1 MENHLDMSE
10 HDDEDNA
17 MLVFG
22 LIQNGNRKRAM
33 PLNENGL
40 AHEYRETLIL
50 RADLR
55 SRPAKANKLFKRNH
69 EIYKQLR
76 ESAEGRVAISSLM
89 ADGSVAVRL
98 TVATH
103 SLFWAREKAEAVL
116 DEISRVSTGEPRF
129 SAGMVLMQF
138 RVGELNLDW

>member
-1 MENHLDMSE
+1 MEKQLDISE
-10 HDDEDNA
+10 NDDEDNA
-17 MLVFG
+17 MSVFG
-22 LIQNGNRKRAM
+22 LIQNGDSKREM
-33 PLNENGL
+33 TLNENDL

-76 ESAEGRVAISSLM
+76 ESAEGREAISSLM
-89 ADGSVAVRL
+89 ADESVAVRL
-98 TVATH
+98 TAATH

-116 DEISRVSTGEPRF
+116 DEISRVSTG
-129 SAGMVLMQF
+129 
-138 RVGELNLDW
+138 